1 MAAAE
6 ARAAWQRT
14 ANRCLVQEDRKR
26 APKLACCPPASEQQ
40 HGTNN
45 GNCVKSG
52 DQPISNFMP
61 LSCNPMNSNLPPDI
75 RWWVHLQ
82 PIFGIQKDLI
92 RDVCEKK
99 VDDSA
104 LKPKPEEPLL
114 CENFGTNVE
123 KSADLFDPPCMVSA
137 SFTKYSSERILD
149 ELRTIDDYSHVPPKG
164 RGTVR
169 NCLYEDK
176 ELLDFKSSDP
186 QPLKK
191 QQKASSDMDA
201 PWKEI
206 EKTQPWWQ
214 ITDEDELASL
224 VAERAIRHIE
234 NCDLPRPTHTIPVR
248 STESHNHGSH
258 SGGPSS
264 LVGRVSHPGFHGQC
278 EHIDCNYNSESTDEP
293 SLSKNRIWQEHDW
306 NYTDCCAQDFSY
318 SSNTGLESKQMFPD
332 ALERDQILDALR
344 HSQTR
349 AREADMAAKKASS
362 EKDYVINLLLRQASH
377 LFACN
382 QWLKILQLE
391 NTGLQLKHKEDQ
403 VATMVP
409 ELPWM
414 TPKEKPT
421 PGQEQNDWR
430 KGRRA
435 KKGGGF
441 FDAILFAVGL
451 GLAGAGFLLGWTLGW
466 LLPKL

>member
-6 ARAAWQRT
+6 ARAAWQRA

-40 HGTNN
+40 RGTNN
-45 GNCVKSG
+45 GNCVKSV
-52 DQPISNFMP
+52 DRPISNFMP

-82 PIFGIQKDLI
+82 PNFGIQKDLI
-92 RDVCEKK
+92 RDVCKKK

-114 CENFGTNVE
+114 CETFGTNVE
-123 KSADLFDPPCMVSA
+123 KSADLFDPPRMVSA
-137 SFTKYSSERILD
+137 SFTKYSSERSLD
-149 ELRTIDDYSHVPPKG
+149 ELRTIDDYSQVPPKG

-201 PWKEI
+201 LWKEI

-214 ITDEDELASL
+214 ITDENELALL

-234 NCDLPRPTHTIPVR
+234 NCDLPRPTHTIPVC
-248 STESHNHGSH
+248 STESHIHGSH

-264 LVGRVSHPGFHGQC
+264 LGGRVSHPGFHGQC
-278 EHIDCNYNSESTDEP
+278 EHIDCSYNSESTDAP
-293 SLSKNRIWQEHDW
+293 GLSKNRVWQEHDR
-306 NYTDCCAQDFSY
+306 NYTD
-318 SSNTGLESKQMFPD
+318 
-332 ALERDQILDALR
+332 
-344 HSQTR
+344 
-349 AREADMAAKKASS
+349 
-362 EKDYVINLLLRQASH
+362 
-377 LFACN
+377 
-382 QWLKILQLE
+382 W
-391 NTGLQLKHKEDQ
+391 
-403 VATMVP
+403 
-409 ELPWM
+409 
-414 TPKEKPT
+414 
-421 PGQEQNDWR
+421 
-430 KGRRA
+430 
-435 KKGGGF
+435 
-441 FDAILFAVGL
+441 
-451 GLAGAGFLLGWTLGW
+451 
-466 LLPKL
+466 